1 MFEESFKVFERAVLL
16 FSWPNSYEIWL
27 TYISTIIQVFGGSK
41 LERVRHVFK
50 QCLSDCPYDKK
61 KLFFLMYAD
70 FEENFGLTSRAMEI
84 YETAA
89 KELKAD

>member
-1 MFEESFKVFERAVLL
+1 
-16 FSWPNSYEIWL
+16 
-27 TYISTIIQVFGGSK
+27 
-41 LERVRHVFK
+41 
-50 QCLSDCPYDKK
+50 
-61 KLFFLMYAD
+61 MYAD